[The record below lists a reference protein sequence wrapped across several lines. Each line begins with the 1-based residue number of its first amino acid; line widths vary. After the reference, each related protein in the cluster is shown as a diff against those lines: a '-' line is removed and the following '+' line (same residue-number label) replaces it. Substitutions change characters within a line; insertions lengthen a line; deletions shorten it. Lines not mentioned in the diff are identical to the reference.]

1 LRLAHKCAIARRSGA
16 ARRTG
21 GLRLSLPLLDSDQ
34 GSRSAQ
40 PRPDPVAAVLP
51 SAQRFWLEFQGRT
64 FELRPG
70 EVLIGRS
77 SSCHLVLDD
86 GLVSRRHA
94 QIVVTDERAI
104 VEDFGSA
111 NGVFVNGRRVA
122 GSEALRSGDQLTVGK
137 QQFTV
142 RAVARLPAVRSAERF
157 TAETLHGLRV
167 SPELSSAPG
176 SGQDPITK
184 SDLKMPEA
192 ESTTREEALELL
204 GGVADK
210 VLALGRGD
218 EAERVLSTAL
228 NNILGEVK
236 RGREP
241 APRVLGRAASYA
253 GKLAEATTRGK
264 WIDYTIELY
273 MALRRPLPIEFVDQ
287 MYAVLRRVD
296 SVNLSGLRAYLS
308 LLHEQTTV
316 YGPNERFAIQ
326 RLEGFERLAALK

>member
-1 LRLAHKCAIARRSGA
+1 M
-16 ARRTG
+16 
-21 GLRLSLPLLDSDQ
+21 
-34 GSRSAQ
+34 
-40 PRPDPVAAVLP
+40 PRMEGPATQRG
-51 SAQRFWLEFQGRT
+51 AQRFWLEFQGRT

-77 SSCHLVLDD
+77 SNCHLVLDD

-94 QIVVTDERAI
+94 QLVISEDRAL

-111 NGVFVNGRRVA
+111 NGVFVNGKRVA
-122 GSEALRSGDQLTVGK
+122 GSEPLKAGDQLQIGK
-137 QQFTV
+137 QQFV
-142 RAVARLPAVRSAERF
+142 VCAVARPAVSLPSERF
-157 TAETLHGLRV
+157 TAETLHGMRAAPDLSAAGKIQISDV
-167 SPELSSAPG
+167 SAE
-176 SGQDPITK
+176 TK
-184 SDLKMPEA
+184 ADHKLPEA
-192 ESTTREEALELL
+192 ESTHREEALELL

-210 VLALGRGD
+210 VLAMGRGE

-228 NNILGEVK
+228 NNVLNEVK

-241 APRVLGRAASYA
+241 APRVVGRAATYA
-253 GKLAEATTRGK
+253 GKLAEATAHGK
-264 WIDYTIELY
+264 WLDYTIELY

-296 SVNLSGLRAYLS
+296 AVNLSALRAYLAI
-308 LLHEQTTV
+308 LHAQATA

>member
-1 LRLAHKCAIARRSGA
+1 M
-16 ARRTG
+16 
-21 GLRLSLPLLDSDQ
+21 
-34 GSRSAQ
+34 
-40 PRPDPVAAVLP
+40 
-51 SAQRFWLEFQGRT
+51 
-64 FELRPG
+64 
-70 EVLIGRS
+70 
-77 SSCHLVLDD
+77 LDD

-94 QIVVTDERAI
+94 QIVVTEERAV

-111 NGVFVNGRRVA
+111 NGVFINGRRVA
-122 GSEALRSGDQLTVGK
+122 GSGVLSAGDQLTVGK
-137 QQFTV
+137 QQFV
-142 RAVARLPAVRSAERF
+142 LRAVARPAVARASERF

-167 SPELSSAPG
+167 TPELGSAPG
-176 SGQDPITK
+176 ADPITK
-184 SDLKMPEA
+184 ADLKMPEA
-192 ESTTREEALELL
+192 ELTHRAEALELL

-228 NNILGEVK
+228 NNVLAEVK

-241 APRVLGRAASYA
+241 APRVVGRAASYA

-273 MALRRPLPIEFVDQ
+273 AALGRPLPIEFVDQ

-296 SVNLSGLRAYLS
+296 AININALRAYLS
-308 LLHEQTTV
+308 FLHEQTTV

>member
-1 LRLAHKCAIARRSGA
+1 M
-16 ARRTG
+16 
-21 GLRLSLPLLDSDQ
+21 DQ
-34 GSRSAQ
+34 SAET
-40 PRPDPVAAVLP
+40 LNL
-51 SAQRFWLEFQGRT
+51 AQRFWLELQGRT

-77 SSCHLVLDD
+77 SGCHLVLDD

-94 QIVVTDERAI
+94 QIVVTSDRAV

-122 GSEALRSGDQLTVGK
+122 GSEPLKSGDELTVGK
-137 QQFTV
+137 QVF
-142 RAVARLPAVRSAERF
+142 LVRSVPRAPAMKPSERF

-167 SPELSSAPG
+167 APEALITGPEPGARAPEARMV
-176 SGQDPITK
+176 DTK
-184 SDLKMPEA
+184 SDMRLPVEA
-192 ESTTREEALELL
+192 EPTHREEALELL

-210 VLALGRGD
+210 VLAMGRGE

-228 NNILGEVK
+228 NNVLVEVK

-241 APRVLGRAASYA
+241 APRVVGRAATYA
-253 GKLAEATTRGK
+253 GKLAEATSHGK
-264 WIDYTIELY
+264 WLDYTIELY
-273 MALRRPLPIEFVDQ
+273 AALRRPLPIELVDQ

-296 SVNLSGLRAYLS
+296 AVNLPALRAYLS
-308 LLHEQTTV
+308 ILHAQAMT

>member
-1 LRLAHKCAIARRSGA
+1 LKV
-16 ARRTG
+16 
-21 GLRLSLPLLDSDQ
+21 LDSNQ
-34 GSRSAQ
+34 GSRSVE
-40 PRPDPVAAVLP
+40 PRPDPALAP
-51 SAQRFWLEFQGRT
+51 PGSAQRFWLEFQGRT

-94 QIVVTDERAI
+94 QIVVTDERAV
-104 VEDFGSA
+104 VEDFDSA

-122 GSEALRSGDQLTVGK
+122 GSEPLNAGDQLQVGK
-137 QQFTV
+137 QQFVV
-142 RAVARLPAVRSAERF
+142 RAVPRPPVVRTAERF
-157 TAETLHGLRV
+157 TAETLHGLR
-167 SPELSSAPG
+167 APTQPDG
-176 SGQDPITK
+176 IPSLERITK
-184 SDLKMPEA
+184 SEQKQPEVEHTHRA
-192 ESTTREEALELL
+192 EALELL

-210 VLALGRGD
+210 VLAMGRGD
-218 EAERVLSTAL
+218 EAERMLSTAL
-228 NNILGEVK
+228 NNVLADVK
-236 RGREP
+236 RGHEP
-241 APRVLGRAASYA
+241 APRVVGRAATYA
-253 GKLAEATTRGK
+253 GKLAEATTHGK

-273 MALRRPLPIEFVDQ
+273 SALRRPLPIEFVDQ

-296 SVNLSGLRAYLS
+296 SVNLSALRAYLS

>member
-1 LRLAHKCAIARRSGA
+1 M
-16 ARRTG
+16 
-21 GLRLSLPLLDSDQ
+21 
-34 GSRSAQ
+34 
-40 PRPDPVAAVLP
+40 PRMEGPAT
-51 SAQRFWLEFQGRT
+51 QRGTMRFWLEFQGRT

-77 SSCHLVLDD
+77 SNCHLVLDD

-94 QIVVTDERAI
+94 QIVIHEDRAL

-111 NGVFVNGRRVA
+111 NGVFVNGKRVA
-122 GSEALRSGDQLTVGK
+122 GSEPLKAGDQLQIGK
-137 QQFTV
+137 QQFAV
-142 RAVARLPAVRSAERF
+142 CGVARPPVAMPSERF
-157 TAETLHGLRV
+157 TAETLHGMRAA
-167 SPELSSAPG
+167 PDLSLAGAANIQITDASA
-176 SGQDPITK
+176 DTK
-184 SDLKMPEA
+184 ADHKLPEA
-192 ESTTREEALELL
+192 ESTHREEALELL

-210 VLALGRGD
+210 VLAMGRGE

-228 NNILGEVK
+228 NNVLNEVK

-241 APRVLGRAASYA
+241 APRVVGRAATYA
-253 GKLAEATTRGK
+253 GKLAEATAHGK
-264 WIDYTIELY
+264 WLDYTIELY

-296 SVNLSGLRAYLS
+296 AVNLSLLRAYLAI
-308 LLHEQTTV
+308 LHAQATA

>member
-1 LRLAHKCAIARRSGA
+1 MDQAPETQR
-16 ARRTG
+16 G
-21 GLRLSLPLLDSDQ
+21 GPL
-34 GSRSAQ
+34 
-40 PRPDPVAAVLP
+40 
-51 SAQRFWLEFQGRT
+51 RFWLEYQGRT

-77 SSCHLVLDD
+77 SNCHLVLDD

-94 QIVVTDERAI
+94 QIVVREDRAV

-122 GSEALRSGDQLTVGK
+122 GSQQLNPGDQLLVGK

-142 RAVARLPAVRSAERF
+142 CSAPRRAAAPRVSERF
-157 TAETLHGLRV
+157 NAETLHSLRAAPDLSANV
-167 SPELSSAPG
+167 QITSPIAE
-176 SGQDPITK
+176 TK
-184 SDLKMPEA
+184 SDLKVPDA
-192 ESTTREEALELL
+192 ESTHREEALELL

-210 VLALGRGD
+210 VLAMGRGE

-228 NNILGEVK
+228 NNVLVEVK
-236 RGREP
+236 QGREP
-241 APRVLGRAASYA
+241 APRVVGRAATYA
-253 GKLAEATTRGK
+253 GKLAEATAHGK
-264 WIDYTIELY
+264 WLDYTIELY
-273 MALRRPLPIEFVDQ
+273 AALRRPLPIEFVDQ

-296 SVNLSGLRAYLS
+296 AVNLPALRAYLS
-308 LLHEQTTV
+308 ILHAQATA